1 MEMRGGTV
9 AVHIAGLGTGS
20 KLVVR
25 LPLMAA
31 ERQQTL
37 GNRNGGLQQECSRPS
52 GHRLLV
58 VDDNPDAAVSLA
70 MLLTLQGH
78 EFRLELGMVR
88 VPSQAR
94 VATPPP
100 FKPMLQEAS
109 RSVKKRQEASRSVKK
124 RSRGYRH

>member
-1 MEMRGGTV
+1 MVRGWEQE
-9 AVHIAGLGTGS
+9 AI
-20 KLVVR
+20 VVR
-25 LPLMAA
+25 LPLMVA
-31 ERQQTL
+31 ERQQSNDN
-37 GNRNGGLQQECSRPS
+37 GNGELQQECSRPS
-52 GHRLLV
+52 SHRLLG
-58 VDDNPDAAVSLA
+58 VDDKQDAAVGLA
-70 MLLTLQGH
+70 MLLELQGH

-124 RSRGYRH
+124 RSRGYRGYRD